1 MLREK
6 FLGQPADLDV
16 VTAQAGK
23 VFDKYRGG
31 PPLLKLLDHLHKSR
45 AVHRDAG
52 NAIVQEMDQIGV
64 AFLFRH
70 FGQQLFL
77 RRDLSRSVFAKQ
89 CAIRIDK
96 QQKERYNNV
105 VIDNDV
111 IILAQRS
118 EDMANRDH
126 SLDDG
131 IIQAAYSEFL
141 AYGFQKASLHKIAEK
156 AGVTTG
162 AIYTRYKNKDA
173 LFASLLQDFFETMQ
187 VLFAPI
193 AEEYEKAKCSAQP
206 DDILR
211 AINAEEQVYFQ
222 LLTEHCNDCTLFFC
236 RSDGSSM
243 ETVLHKLMDQKAE
256 QTVEFFSHIYGKAP
270 NADAIRLLMGSQFWY
285 FRQLLDQHMEEGRM
299 LTCLQAVLDFTNAGW
314 RQLCDTLQ

>member
-1 MLREK
+1 MLFCVSE
-6 FLGQPADLDV
+6 QDL
-16 VTAQAGK
+16 
-23 VFDKYRGG
+23 
-31 PPLLKLLDHLHKSR
+31 L
-45 AVHRDAG
+45 
-52 NAIVQEMDQIGV
+52 
-64 AFLFRH
+64 
-70 FGQQLFL
+70 L
-77 RRDLSRSVFAKQ
+77 RRDLSRYVFAKE
-89 CAIRIDK
+89 CAIRVDK

-111 IILAQRS
+111 IISAQRG

-173 LFASLLQDFFETMQ
+173 LFASLLQDFFETMKT
-187 VLFAPI
+187 LFAPI

-206 DDILR
+206 EDILR
-211 AINAEEQVYFQ
+211 AINAEEQVYFR
-222 LLTEHCNDCTLFFC
+222 LLTEHHDDCTLFFC

-243 ETVLHKLMDQKAE
+243 ETVLHKLMDQKAK

-285 FRQLLDQHMEEGRM
+285 FRQLLDQRMEEGRM

-314 RQLCDTLQ
+314 QQLCDTLQ